1 MGIILFELALTGYFL
16 AAVIS
21 VIDLVRGRSESA
33 KLTIWLMAAGFALHT
48 AAIVFRFFTGGHL
61 PIASMHEA
69 ASFFAWCISLIFF
82 VLILRFRIRVFVSFI
97 VPIVFLVMLAAAFMP
112 RAAAAHGPALQSP
125 WPWIHAVCAFAGIAA
140 FAIAAGAGIM
150 YLAQHYALKT
160 KRFVGLSRSLPS
172 LQVIDDINHRLSN
185 LGFALFTIAIIA
197 GALWAENI
205 RESFWRSDPKALSAL
220 ITWLIY
226 GLCFL
231 LRRFSGW
238 KQKRAAI
245 LSITG
250 FAAVLFTFFGVN
262 LLLTTFHTFR

>member
-21 VIDLVRGRSESA
+21 VIDLARGRSESA
-33 KLTIWLMAAGFALHT
+33 KITIGLMAAGFTLHT
-48 AAIVFRFFTGGHL
+48 AAIIFRFFTGGHL

-82 VLILRFRIRVFVSFI
+82 IIILRFKIRVFVSFI
-97 VPIVFLVMLAAAFMP
+97 VPIVFLVMLVAAFMP
-112 RAAAAHGPALQSP
+112 RAAAVPGPELQSP

-140 FAIAAGAGIM
+140 FAVAAGAGLM

-160 KRFVGLSRSLPS
+160 KRLVGLSRSLPG
-172 LQVIDDINHRLSN
+172 LQIIDDINHKLSN
-185 LGFALFTIAIIA
+185 LGFALFTVAIIA
-197 GALWAENI
+197 GALWAENLG
-205 RESFWRSDPKALSAL
+205 EGVWLKDPKALSAL
-220 ITWLIY
+220 ITWIIY
-226 GLCFL
+226 AVCFL

-238 KQKRAAI
+238 KQKRAAV
-245 LSITG
+245 LSIIG

-262 LLLTTFHTFR
+262 LLLNTFHTFR